1 MPNTVLLIT
10 VDHTISSERICL
22 KRGPIEIARIP
33 IFPFIV
39 RPIKNKFL
47 SLLLILLS
55 DSESRQHV
63 YHILEELGLPVSPED
78 AKVVKEVCHTVT
90 SRAAMMC
97 AAGVAAVVEKI
108 RENKRM
114 TKLEVTVGVDGTVYK
129 MNP

>member
-1 MPNTVLLIT
+1 MPNIT
-10 VDHTISSERICL
+10 DHSWSVSLERIWL
-22 KRGPIEIARIP
+22 KGGPVEIARIP
-33 IFPFIV
+33 IFPITV

-55 DSESRQHV
+55 DSQSRQRV
-63 YHILEELGLPVSPED
+63 YQILEELGLPVSPED
-78 AKVVKEVCHTVT
+78 AKVLKEVCHTVT

-97 AAGVAAVVEKI
+97 AAGVAAIVEKI